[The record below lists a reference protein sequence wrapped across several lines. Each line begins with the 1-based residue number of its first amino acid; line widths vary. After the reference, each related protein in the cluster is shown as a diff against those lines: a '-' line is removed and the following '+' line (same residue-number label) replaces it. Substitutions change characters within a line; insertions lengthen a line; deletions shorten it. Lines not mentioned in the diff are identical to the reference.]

1 MKEEKKSVS
10 FYRTIQISKLL
21 EEASNAYYNTDQTLI
36 SDVEF
41 DALKEEL
48 KGLDPTHE
56 FFTKVGAKPTEM
68 LAQVKH
74 QIPMG
79 SLDKTTVEDY
89 PTWHQK
95 MKGPYCASLKMD
107 GSSIEIV
114 YVNGKLVQAVTRGDG
129 ITGEDVTQNVRKFKN
144 VPTTPGIMSAPSAV
158 GLKENFTGSV
168 RGEAILHLEDFQ
180 KFFTDKAN
188 PRNAANGTVR
198 RKDGDRAEHLR
209 FYAFDFANGKKF
221 KTHTEKL
228 QYLENNGFDVV
239 RRVQYDPISW
249 FNLIGDQ
256 RASLPFEV
264 DGIVIRIDDEKA
276 FEEAGE
282 QHGSVPKGATVLKWE
297 AMKAETVLL
306 GVELTIGH
314 TGAIVPTG
322 KFQPVPIGGVT
333 VSSVLLN
340 NFDYIEGLGLA
351 IGDTVLVE
359 RAGDVIPHVVKV
371 VGRPKDRKPIEVP
384 TNCPFCESK
393 LEKIGVHVFCKND
406 ECDGRN
412 LGLVDSW
419 IRKRNIKFIGD
430 SILAMLYEKGF
441 VRKPQDLY
449 VLNEKVLSG
458 LPCGNGIVGE
468 RAKMIISEIEK
479 SKECQLFQFIGSLG
493 VKFLGRRQAEIMI
506 NQGVDTLEKFQ
517 TISIENLSVLEGFST
532 IKATGIVEGLAEV
545 KDTIKALL
553 DAGVK
558 IVETKDEKKEKVM
571 GKGKLNGSSFC
582 FTGGINKVDGD
593 GKRYTR
599 KMMWAMVE
607 ENGGVVH
614 ESVKPNTNFLVQ
626 ADPTSQSSK
635 TVKAVK
641 NGVTIM
647 GEDDFFASLE

>member
-1 MKEEKKSVS
+1 MKED
-10 FYRTIQISKLL
+10 ILQLL
-21 EEASNAYYNTDQTLI
+21 EEAANAYYNSEETLI

-41 DALKEEL
+41 DSLKEQLRE
-48 KGLDPTHE
+48 LDPNHP
-56 FFTKVGAKPTEM
+56 FLAKVGAKPTEM

-79 SLDKTTVEDY
+79 SLDKTDVENY
-89 PTWHQK
+89 PAWHQK
-95 MKGPYCASLKMD
+95 MKGPYCVSLKMD

-114 YVNGKLVQAVTRGDG
+114 YVKGRLVQAITRGDG
-129 ITGEDVTQNVRKFKN
+129 IVGEDVTQNVRKFKN
-144 VPTTPGIMSAPSAV
+144 VPSV
-158 GLKENFTGSV
+158 LKDTFTGSV
-168 RGEAILHLEDFQ
+168 RGEAVLHLDDFQ

-209 FYAFDFANGKKF
+209 FYAFDSANGRKF
-221 KTHTEKL
+221 KTHVEKL

-239 RRVQYDPISW
+239 RYVQQSMVTGYIDPIGW
-249 FNLIGDQ
+249 FNLIGNQ
-256 RASLPFEV
+256 RSSLPFEV
-264 DGIVIRIDDEKA
+264 DGVVIQLDDEIA
-276 FEEAGE
+276 FEVAGE
-282 QHGSVPKGATVLKWE
+282 HGGCPKGATVLKWE

-314 TGAIVPTG
+314 TGAIYPTG
-322 KFQPVPIGGVT
+322 KFQPVSIGGVT

-340 NFDYIEGLGLA
+340 NFDYIESLGLA
-351 IGDTVLVE
+351 VGDTVLVE

-371 VGRPKDRKPIEVP
+371 VSRPRDRKHIVIP
-384 TNCPFCESK
+384 TECPFCESK
-393 LEKIGVHVFCKND
+393 LEKVGVHIICKND
-406 ECDGRN
+406 KCDGKN
-412 LGLVDSW
+412 LGLVESW

-449 VLNEKVLSG
+449 VLNQEVLSG

-468 RAKMIISEIEK
+468 RAKMIMDEIEK

-506 NQGVDTLEKFQ
+506 GQGVDTLEKFQ
-517 TISIENLSVLEGFST
+517 HISIENLSVLEGFST

-553 DAGVK
+553 DAGVR
-558 IVETKDEKKEKVM
+558 IIKDEKKEKVM
-571 GKGKLNGSSFC
+571 GKLNGQSYC

-593 GKRYTR
+593 GVRYTR
-599 KMMWAMVE
+599 KRMWALVE

-626 ADPTSQSSK
+626 ADPSSESLK
-635 TVKAVK
+635 TKKAILA
-641 NGVTIM
+641 GVTIL
-647 GEDDFFASLE
+647 GEDEFFKSLE